1 MPAGRKKYSFFY
13 RIYRRLRYLRYLK
26 KLRRKEKKE
35 YGLIAKKG
43 SKEHRTIAKEQLR
56 SDRFA
61 AKQKRIYDKQ
71 QEKQAKHVIKLEI
84 EQDLSDNAQH
94 YQAVSEERRALKIR
108 ERYYRRKR
116 RKRLTIF
123 FIKACRRNTGK
134 TIRSMNP
141 ARIPV
146 LIKYVRDNRQLIKEL
161 LIICIHSTL
170 LFTAAYLLIF
180 LISLVTSAIAG
191 VFFDYNSIIYFNEVF
206 WLVKQDQWYGDSVK
220 MIYSSGPIVAGII
233 AIFLA
238 IIFTYIHTDK
248 NLTKVFFL
256 WSFIHGFNAFFGS
269 LLIGSM
275 FGKGFGYAIIW
286 SYISDTEKVIYTII
300 AITALVLLGVFT
312 TKSFLISANTYF
324 PELEK
329 NRQRPFIWAQV
340 IIPFLFGN
348 VLIALV
354 MLPKLLYYEMTV
366 SLALLFTIVPI
377 AIAFRYYPA
386 LYFEEETI
394 RIRLNKKIVLYGLA
408 FIFLYRA
415 ILGIG
420 LPVG

>member
-1 MPAGRKKYSFFY
+1 MSARRKKYSFFY
-13 RIYRRLRYLRYLK
+13 RIYRRLRYLRYVK

-35 YGLIAKKG
+35 YDLKNSKG

-56 SDRFA
+56 SERLA
-61 AKQKRIYDKQ
+61 AKQRRIYDRQ
-71 QEKQAKHVIKLEI
+71 EEKQAKQVIKLKI

-94 YQAVSEERRALKIR
+94 YQAVSEERKALKIR
-108 ERYYRRKR
+108 ERNYRRKR

-123 FIKACRRNTGK
+123 FVKACLRNTGK
-134 TIRSMNP
+134 AIRNMSP
-141 ARIPV
+141 ARLPV
-146 LIKYVRDNRQLIKEL
+146 LMEYARDNRKQIKEL

-191 VFFDYNSIIYFNEVF
+191 VFFDYHSIIYFNEVF
-206 WLVKQDQWYGDSVK
+206 WSVKQDQWYGDSVK

-233 AIFLA
+233 AVFLA

-269 LLIGSM
+269 LLIGSI
-275 FGKGFGYAIIW
+275 FGKGFGYALLW

-300 AITALVLLGVFT
+300 SIMALILLGVFT

-329 NRQRPFIWAQV
+329 KRQRPFIWAQV
-340 IIPFLFGN
+340 ILPFFFGN
-348 VLIALV
+348 VLIVLI
-354 MLPKLLYYEMTV
+354 MLPKVLFYEMAV
-366 SLALLFTIVPI
+366 SLSLLTTIIPI
-377 AIAFRYYPA
+377 AIAFRYYPS
-386 LYFEEETI
+386 LYFEEEKI
-394 RIRLNKKIVLYGLA
+394 RIRLSKKIVFYVLA

-420 LPVG
+420 IPV

>member
-1 MPAGRKKYSFFY
+1 MQAISD
-13 RIYRRLRYLRYLK
+13 
-26 KLRRKEKKE
+26 EKK
-35 YGLIAKKG
+35 
-43 SKEHRTIAKEQLR
+43 
-56 SDRFA
+56 F
-61 AKQKRIYDKQ
+61 
-71 QEKQAKHVIKLEI
+71 
-84 EQDLSDNAQH
+84 
-94 YQAVSEERRALKIR
+94 LKISAR
-108 ERYYRRKR
+108 KYRRKR

-123 FIKACRRNTGK
+123 FFKVCLRNTGK

-146 LIKYVRDNRQLIKEL
+146 LFKYLGDNRQQIKEL

-180 LISLVTSAIAG
+180 LISLLTSAIAG
-191 VFFDYNSIIYFNEVF
+191 VFFDYRSIVYFNEVF
-206 WLVKQDQWYGDSVK
+206 WLVKQDQWYGDAVK

-233 AIFLA
+233 AVFLA

-269 LLIGSM
+269 LLIGSI

-300 AITALVLLGVFT
+300 SIMALILLGVFT

-340 IIPFLFGN
+340 ILPFLLGN
-348 VLIALV
+348 ILITLV
-354 MLPKLLYYEMTV
+354 MLPKLLFYEMAV
-366 SLALLFTIVPI
+366 SLALLITIIPI

-386 LYFEEETI
+386 LYFEKGII
-394 RIRLNKKIVLYGLA
+394 RIRLSKKVVFYVLA

-415 ILGIG
+415 VLGIG
-420 LPVG
+420 IPM

>member
-1 MPAGRKKYSFFY
+1 MPAVRKKYSFFY
-13 RIYRRLRYLRYLK
+13 RIYRRLRYLRYVK

-35 YGLIAKKG
+35 YELSAREG

-61 AKQKRIYDKQ
+61 AKQRRIYDRQ
-71 QEKQAKHVIKLEI
+71 QKKQAKHVIKLEI

-94 YQAVSEERRALKIR
+94 YQAVSEERKALKIR
-108 ERYYRRKR
+108 ERNYRRKR
-116 RKRLTIF
+116 RKRLAIF
-123 FIKACRRNTGK
+123 FFKACLRNTGK
-134 TIRSMNP
+134 TIRRMNP

-146 LIKYVRDNRQLIKEL
+146 LIQYLKYNRRQIKEL

-170 LFTAAYLLIF
+170 LFTAAYLLIY
-180 LISLVTSAIAG
+180 LISLLTSAIAG
-191 VFFDYNSIIYFNEVF
+191 VFFDYHSIIYFNEVF
-206 WLVKQDQWYGDSVK
+206 WLVKPDQWYGDSVT
-220 MIYSSGPIVAGII
+220 MIYSSGPVAAGII
-233 AIFLA
+233 AVFLA

-300 AITALVLLGVFT
+300 SITALILLGVFT

-324 PELEK
+324 PKLER
-329 NRQRPFIWAQV
+329 NRQQPFIWAQV
-340 IIPFLFGN
+340 ILPFLFGN
-348 VLIALV
+348 ILIALV
-354 MLPKLLYYEMTV
+354 MLPKLLFYEMTV
-366 SLALLFTIVPI
+366 SLTLLITIVSI
-377 AIAFRYYPA
+377 AIAFRYNPS

-394 RIRLNKKIVLYGLA
+394 KVRLSMKIVLYVLA
-408 FIFLYRA
+408 FIFLYRS

>member
-1 MPAGRKKYSFFY
+1 MTAGRKKYSFFY
-13 RIYRRLRYLRYLK
+13 RIYRRLRYLRYVK
-26 KLRRKEKKE
+26 KLRRKEKKD
-35 YGLIAKKG
+35 YGLIAREG
-43 SKEHRTIAKEQLR
+43 SKEHRTIAKEQLK
-56 SDRFA
+56 SDRLA

-71 QEKQAKHVIKLEI
+71 QEKQAKHNIKQEI

-94 YQAVSEERRALKIR
+94 YQAISDEKKFLKISAR
-108 ERYYRRKR
+108 KYRRKR

-123 FIKACRRNTGK
+123 FFKVCLRNTGK

-146 LIKYVRDNRQLIKEL
+146 LFKYLGDNRQQIKEL

-180 LISLVTSAIAG
+180 LISLLTSAIAG
-191 VFFDYNSIIYFNEVF
+191 VFFDYRSIVYFNEVF
-206 WLVKQDQWYGDSVK
+206 WLVKQDQWYGDAVK

-233 AIFLA
+233 AVFLA

-269 LLIGSM
+269 LLIGSI

-300 AITALVLLGVFT
+300 SIMALILLGVFT

-340 IIPFLFGN
+340 ILPFLLGN
-348 VLIALV
+348 ILITLV
-354 MLPKLLYYEMTV
+354 MLPKLLFYEMAV
-366 SLALLFTIVPI
+366 SLALLITIIPI

-386 LYFEEETI
+386 LYFEKGII
-394 RIRLNKKIVLYGLA
+394 RIRLSKKVVFYVLA

-415 ILGIG
+415 VLGIG
-420 LPVG
+420 IPM